1 MCRPPGFRDANCTLG
16 TRRRRSGVPTPAR
29 SRGPSRAAAPPENRR
44 REGDCS
50 VGVFGPPRDTSEED
64 RVQRTRAVG
73 SGSAEHVGGTA
84 GAQPVPQK
92 PDPAGSRQDSF
103 LVGHFL
109 PPALQKED
117 WRRCFALHWQETAP
131 FQTLGQ
137 PDSLIS

>member
-16 TRRRRSGVPTPAR
+16 TRRRRSGVPRPAR

-50 VGVFGPPRDTSEED
+50 VGVPGPPRDPSEDD

-84 GAQPVPQK
+84 GAQPVCPRNRT
-92 PDPAGSRQDSF
+92 RQAVGRILF
-103 LVGHFL
+103 LWATSCL
-109 PPALQKED
+109 L
-117 WRRCFALHWQETAP
+117 RCKKKIGDGA
-131 FQTLGQ
+131 
-137 PDSLIS
+137 SLCTGKRPR